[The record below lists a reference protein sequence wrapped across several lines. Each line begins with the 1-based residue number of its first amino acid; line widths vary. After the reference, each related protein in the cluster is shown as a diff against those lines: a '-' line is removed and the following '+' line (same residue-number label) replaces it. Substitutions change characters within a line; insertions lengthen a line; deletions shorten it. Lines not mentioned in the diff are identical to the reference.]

1 MPGIA
6 HHTDWSNCATWCASQ
21 VDTSCEEVAN
31 KRAGCLKPHIKI
43 TVAPCSGVQVD
54 TSYEEVANEL
64 IADIAAEVAAGV
76 ALHGCCPALPGGQL
90 AGWVRRPQLLSAVL
104 L

>member
-1 MPGIA
+1 MRTSG
-6 HHTDWSNCATWCASQ
+6 
-21 VDTSCEEVAN
+21 DTSYEEVAN

-43 TVAPCSGVQVD
+43 TVEPCPGVQVD

-76 ALHGCCPALPGGQL
+76 PLHGCCPWLALAGGRL
-90 AGWVRRPQLLSAVL
+90 AGWVRRPLLLSAVL